1 MSYCIECF
9 EPADV
14 CFYNIEKVILSEY
27 VGGMKEYEDQ
37 KCHCKKHAPNKW
49 FFGLNPKVIRDL
61 FCNIISEKCF
71 CMWNY
76 YIKIDF

>member
-1 MSYCIECF
+1 
-9 EPADV
+9 
-14 CFYNIEKVILSEY
+14 
-27 VGGMKEYEDQ
+27 MKEYEDQ

-61 FCNIISEKCF
+61 FCNIISEKYF

-76 YIKIDF
+76 YIKMDF